1 MAMAEFQPVRL
12 LIAALGGE
20 GGGVLAGW
28 ISEAAAASGLVV
40 SRTSI
45 PGVAQR
51 TGATTYYIETMRASG
66 SGVPILGLN
75 PAPGQVDILLA
86 TELLEA
92 SRMVHAG
99 FVTPARTLVVAAD
112 RRVYTTDEKV
122 VMGDGRASE
131 DQLRETLERFSKRLV
146 LTDLAA
152 VAADSRSPLNVVILG
167 VLAGLKALPITADTF
182 RATIRAEGKAVEA
195 NLRGF
200 EAGLAVAGGSP
211 SPRVSRTSPQTAT
224 ARGEGGGEGRQQSPT
239 PPASALHPSPLP
251 VKNGERGFPAEA
263 HAVLREGVARLT
275 DYQNEAYASRYLA
288 RVRRIAGHPRA
299 EAELVRE
306 LARHLA
312 VRMSVEDVI
321 RVAQLKLRD
330 SRLARVTRE
339 AQARQGDIV
348 DITEYMKPGPEEVLG
363 LLPPSLGR
371 WALARVRHDRSW
383 PLKVRTTRFSGFLR
397 LRLLA
402 GLKFWRPRTLRFA
415 EEETWIE
422 RWLELVEQTL
432 AVDQTAARE
441 VVASAALVRGYADT
455 YKRGLANWT
464 LIMEAVVEVGL
475 SGALPRAQFADAILQ
490 ARLAAVKDPEG
501 EALAKTI
508 AAIQVSATKKLAAE

>member
-28 ISEAAAASGLVV
+28 ISEAAAASGLIV

-51 TGATTYYIETMRASG
+51 TGATTYYIEVVRASG
-66 SGVPILGLN
+66 PAVPILGLS

-92 SRMVHAG
+92 ARMVHAG
-99 FVTPARTLVVAAD
+99 FVTAARTLVVAAD
-112 RRVYTTDEKV
+112 RRVYATDEKV
-122 VMGDGRASE
+122 AMTDGRASE
-131 DQLRETLERFSKRLV
+131 DQLRGTLERFSKRLV
-146 LTDLAA
+146 LADLAA
-152 VAADSRSPLNVVILG
+152 ATADSRSPLNVVVLG
-167 VLAGLKALPITADTF
+167 VLASLKALPIEADTF
-182 RATIRAEGKAVEA
+182 RATIRAEGKAVDA

-200 EAGLAVAGGSP
+200 EVGLALAAGNAKARALQSTRHPGSRGAAEVIRDP
-211 SPRVSRTSPQTAT
+211 PQAT
-224 ARGEGGGEGRQQSPT
+224 APGMTGGGEL
-239 PPASALHPSPLP
+239 SA
-251 VKNGERGFPAEA
+251 FPAEA
-263 HAVLREGVARLT
+263 QAVLREGIARLT
-275 DYQNEAYASRYLA
+275 DYQNAAYAECYLA
-288 RVRRIAGHPRA
+288 RVKHIAIQPGA
-299 EAELVRE
+299 DGAFVRE
-306 LARHLA
+306 LARQLA

-330 SRLARVTRE
+330 SRLVRVTRE

-363 LLPPSLGR
+363 LLPPRLGR
-371 WALARVRHDRSW
+371 WALARVRHDLSW

-415 EEETWIE
+415 EEEAWIE
-422 RWLELVEQTL
+422 RWLKLVEKTL
-432 AVDQTAARE
+432 AVDPAAARE

-464 LIMEAVVEVGL
+464 RIMEAVVEVGL
-475 SGALPRAQFADAILQ
+475 SGALPRAQFADAVLQ

-508 AAIQVSATKKLAAE
+508 AAIRSAVASKKLAAE

>member
-1 MAMAEFQPVRL
+1 MAELQPVRL

-51 TGATTYYIETMRASG
+51 TGATTYYIETVRASG
-66 SGVPILGLN
+66 SAMPILGLN

-92 SRMVHAG
+92 ARMVHAG
-99 FVTPARTLVVAAD
+99 FITPARTLVVAAD
-112 RRVYTTDEKV
+112 RRVYATDEKV
-122 VMGDGRASE
+122 AMGDGRASE
-131 DQLRETLERFSKRLV
+131 DQLRDTLERFSKRLV
-146 LTDLAA
+146 LTDLAV
-152 VAADSRSPLNVVILG
+152 VAADSRSPLNVIILG

-200 EAGLAVAGGSP
+200 EAGLAVATGSP
-211 SPRVSRTSPQTAT
+211 SPRASRTSPQTAS
-224 ARGEGGGEGRQQSPT
+224 ARGESGGEGRQQSPS
-239 PPASALHPSPLP
+239 PPASAPHPSPLRAEEW
-251 VKNGERGFPAEA
+251 GRGFPAEA
-263 HAVLREGVARLT
+263 HAVLHEGVARLT
-275 DYQNEAYASRYLA
+275 DYQNEAYAKQYLA
-288 RVRRIAGHPRA
+288 RVNRIVGRPGADGT
-299 EAELVRE
+299 LVRE

-330 SRLARVTRE
+330 SRLMRVTRE

-363 LLPPSLGR
+363 LLPPGLGR
-371 WALARVRHDRSW
+371 WALSHVRHDLSW

-415 EEETWIE
+415 EEEAWIE

-432 AVDQTAARE
+432 AIDPAAARE

-464 LIMEAVVEVGL
+464 RIMEAVVEPGL
-475 SGALPRAQFADAILQ
+475 SGALPRTQFADAILQ

-508 AAIQVSATKKLAAE
+508 AAIRTAVAPKKRAAE